1 MSDFAY
7 VITARDYPKQ
17 GEVTSLVLDTV
28 SESTVSANSVITT
41 HPISSGDYVADHMYD
56 NPDEISINGVFSLN
70 GNKGL
75 VVDKAGSRLDN
86 VQNIFEDIKRLG
98 ILCDAVK
105 VHIIQNGATSQQE
118 ARFKVRESLVLR
130 NIVWTEGI
138 NSLKYS
144 FNFTQV
150 MLVEA
155 QSYEVDM
162 DDKFLPNIT
171 EPQTLNF
178 TDTLIDWNQLDAAI
192 MKVLEETD
200 IVTDEFKNVLSSW
213 GKTLLVQIVG
223 AAVAAVIVS
232 STLVPAA
239 GAAITATIGGVV
251 VGLSTT
257 GVGAIVALAGLVV
270 ASTAL
275 TIVKLVKDYKYR
287 VKPFR
292 KYLSDKKTNKE
303 IRRFGDLIGTLHDNL
318 SVLND
323 AIKVYAV
330 SSDEPQECMLSL
342 DDSYFIFTFTKNN
355 TNGRY
360 SLAVENFDAEQT
372 AVKNDIT
379 SSPTNIGQLTS
390 NNALFKTSSDGLYVY
405 LMYTGEE
412 SEEEKNKLTNY
423 YLMTSKI
430 KMEDYNQAV
439 MDIIKNAI
447 MR

>member
-28 SESTVSANSVITT
+28 SESTVNANSVITT

-86 VQNIFEDIKRLG
+86 VQTIFEDIKRLG

-105 VHIIQNGATSQQE
+105 VHIVQNGATSQQE

-155 QSYEVDM
+155 QSHEVDM

-178 TDTLIDWNQLDAAI
+178 TDTLIDWNQLDASI
-192 MKVLEETD
+192 MKVLDETD
-200 IVTDEFKNVLSSW
+200 LLTDGFKTVLVSMGKVALASVVGAVVAGLIVAATSTTVTTVVAGVATTVTALSS
-213 GKTLLVQIVG
+213 
-223 AAVAAVIVS
+223 
-232 STLVPAA
+232 
-239 GAAITATIGGVV
+239 
-251 VGLSTT
+251 T
-257 GVGAIVALAGLVV
+257 GVGAVIAAAALIIAATTIAIVR
-270 ASTAL
+270 
-275 TIVKLVKDYKYR
+275 LVKDYKYR

-318 SVLND
+318 LVLND

-423 YLMTSKI
+423 YLMTSRI

-439 MDIIKNAI
+439 TDIIKNAI
-447 MR
+447 TR

>member
-28 SESTVSANSVITT
+28 SESTVNANSVITT

-86 VQNIFEDIKRLG
+86 VQTIFEDIKRLG

-105 VHIIQNGATSQQE
+105 VHIVQNGATSQQE

-270 ASTAL
+270 ASTAIA
-275 TIVKLVKDYKYR
+275 IVKLVKDYKYR

-303 IRRFGDLIGTLHDNL
+303 IKRFGDLIGTLHDNL
-318 SVLND
+318 LVLND

-330 SSDEPQECMLSL
+330 SSNEPQECMLSL
-342 DDSYFIFTFTKNN
+342 DDNYFIFTFTKNN

>member
-28 SESTVSANSVITT
+28 SESTVNANSVITT

-86 VQNIFEDIKRLG
+86 VQTIFEDIKRLG

-105 VHIIQNGATSQQE
+105 VHIVQNGATSQQE

-270 ASTAL
+270 ASTAIA
-275 TIVKLVKDYKYR
+275 IVKLVKDYKYR

-303 IRRFGDLIGTLHDNL
+303 IKRFGDLIGTLHDNL
-318 SVLND
+318 LVLND

-360 SLAVENFDAEQT
+360 SFAVENFDAEQT

>member
-28 SESTVSANSVITT
+28 SESTVNANSVITT

-86 VQNIFEDIKRLG
+86 VQTIFEDIKRLG

-105 VHIIQNGATSQQE
+105 VHIVQNGATSQQE

-270 ASTAL
+270 ASTAIA
-275 TIVKLVKDYKYR
+275 IVKLVKDYKYR

-303 IRRFGDLIGTLHDNL
+303 IKRFGDLIGTLHDNL
-318 SVLND
+318 LVLND

>member
-28 SESTVSANSVITT
+28 SESTVNANSVITT

-86 VQNIFEDIKRLG
+86 VQTIFEDIKRLG

-105 VHIIQNGATSQQE
+105 VHIVQNGTTSQQE

-178 TDTLIDWNQLDAAI
+178 TDTLIDWNQLDATI
-192 MKVLEETD
+192 VKVLTDTD
-200 IVTDEFKNVLSSW
+200 ILTANFLTMLQSMGHATIATMVGAALAAIIVAAMTHCAVTTGILSAVLTTSAAISAT
-213 GKTLLVQIVG
+213 GAGAIVG
-223 AAVAAVIVS
+223 AAIIV
-232 STLVPAA
+232 TT
-239 GAAITATIGGVV
+239 AIV
-251 VGLSTT
+251 VG
-257 GVGAIVALAGLVV
+257 
-270 ASTAL
+270 
-275 TIVKLVKDYKYR
+275 IVKLVKDYKYR
-287 VKPFR
+287 VKPFK
-292 KYLSDKKTNKE
+292 KYLSDKKNNKE
-303 IRRFGDLIGTLHDNL
+303 VRRFGDLIGTLHDNL
-318 SVLND
+318 LVLND

-342 DDSYFIFTFTKNN
+342 DDNYFIFTFTKNN

-439 MDIIKNAI
+439 TDIIKNAI